1 MVKKLMFLVAMV
13 AGLFASCADNNVI
26 DENQNDGDK
35 KVKLSINADLGS
47 ASRVGFTPNGDG
59 LKTSFQEGDYMM
71 VYLRKAGGKWLGKTA
86 VLYYVPGS
94 ANGTKG
100 TFAGSI
106 DEIPE
111 ETGLLHILMGSTKG
125 GTPYIAAAAGECKL
139 IDDLSTQEG
148 TLEDAALHS
157 VFQAD
162 PYTEGNLTID
172 EAKGTATISNV
183 TFVPK
188 TSVVKIQATFPDGVT
203 VAKGTEL
210 TVSTTGTYTKVEISG
225 GNPGGNSTPASATAT
240 STFNVKVAEVNGN
253 VATAYMTIWPGR
265 ADNEFGE
272 ITIGTEIDGKP
283 YQDTY
288 VKNHEGKLEAGK
300 LYTIE
305 TYLGKA
311 MQYKTIWLNDDAA
324 DNVVTVEGIGAASDV
339 SWMTVE
345 GGKIK
350 VEANTTGAPRT
361 GKVVTDEYTYTVAQL
376 EVKDFKGSYTFT
388 TKAFAGTGAYKTA
401 ADALAFDVT
410 LGDPRKAVTLTDAD
424 GTTQHSNNIGITGLY
439 YNAVMDGCIEI
450 DYDNH
455 TAKLGVFFDAR
466 PTEAQQITEEGTA
479 KGYYARFIPGLA
491 TRSALAWSS
500 PWIYNETN
508 LGDPNYAWAWFTIA
522 SDLNTIIYYNRSNN
536 NVEFSTLSQ
545 YSSETMNQIV
555 AISVVSTATADAT
568 PSGYANVYQVN
579 AKNTAGMNFVRK

>member
-71 VYLRKAGGKWLGKTA
+71 VYLRKADGKWLGKTA

-162 PYTEGNLTID
+162 PYTEDNLTID

-203 VAKGTEL
+203 VTKGTEL
-210 TVSTTGTYTKVEISG
+210 TVSTTGTYNKVEISG

-376 EVKDFKGSYTFT
+376 EVKDFKGSWTLYAKKFN
-388 TKAFAGTGAYKTA
+388 ASNSVGGSNGASQT
-401 ADALAFDVT
+401 
-410 LGDPRKAVTLTDAD
+410 AVTIGEPLKAETLADED
-424 GTTQHSNNIGITGLY
+424 GTEYTNNIGVKGLY
-439 YNAVMDGCIEI
+439 FDTTMSGTVVI
-450 DYDNH
+450 DYDNC
-455 TAKLGVFFDAR
+455 TVKVGLFFDSR
-466 PTEAQQITEEGTA
+466 EAQATGNATYPYAVYLPEGSKTMSWS
-479 KGYYARFIPGLA
+479 GYTF
-491 TRSALAWSS
+491 S
-500 PWIYNETN
+500 PMDYSTN
-508 LGDPNYAWAWFTIA
+508 NYAWLWLTVS
-522 SDLNTIIYYNRSNN
+522 SDFKQMQYIYYAKAQKIGNYYVCGISIPYGTSSDISSVNGGVSSNTYECIYQANYNTNN
-536 NVEFSTLSQ
+536 N
-545 YSSETMNQIV
+545 
-555 AISVVSTATADAT
+555 
-568 PSGYANVYQVN
+568 
-579 AKNTAGMNFVRK
+579 AGLYFAR

>member
-71 VYLRKAGGKWLGKTA
+71 VYLRKADGKWLGKTA

-162 PYTEGNLTID
+162 PYTEDNLTID

-183 TFVPK
+183 AFVPK

-210 TVSTTGTYTKVEISG
+210 TVSTTGTYNKVEISG

-324 DNVVTVEGIGAASDV
+324 DNVVTVEGTGAASDV

-376 EVKDFKGSYTFT
+376 EVKDFKGSWTLYAKKFN
-388 TKAFAGTGAYKTA
+388 ASNSVGGSNGASQT
-401 ADALAFDVT
+401 
-410 LGDPRKAVTLTDAD
+410 AVTIGEPLKAETLADED
-424 GTTQHSNNIGITGLY
+424 GTEYTNNIGVKGLY
-439 YNAVMDGCIEI
+439 FDTTMSGTVVI
-450 DYDNH
+450 DYDNC
-455 TAKLGVFFDAR
+455 TVKVGLFFDSR
-466 PTEAQQITEEGTA
+466 EAQATGNATYPYAVYLPEGSKTM
-479 KGYYARFIPGLA
+479 
-491 TRSALAWSS
+491 SWSDYTFS
-500 PWIYNETN
+500 PMDYSTN
-508 LGDPNYAWAWFTIA
+508 NYAWLWLTVS
-522 SDLNTIIYYNRSNN
+522 SDFKQMQYIYYAKAQKIGNYYVCGISIPYGTSSDISSVNGGVSSNTYECIYQANYNTNN
-536 NVEFSTLSQ
+536 N
-545 YSSETMNQIV
+545 
-555 AISVVSTATADAT
+555 
-568 PSGYANVYQVN
+568 
-579 AKNTAGMNFVRK
+579 AGLYFAR